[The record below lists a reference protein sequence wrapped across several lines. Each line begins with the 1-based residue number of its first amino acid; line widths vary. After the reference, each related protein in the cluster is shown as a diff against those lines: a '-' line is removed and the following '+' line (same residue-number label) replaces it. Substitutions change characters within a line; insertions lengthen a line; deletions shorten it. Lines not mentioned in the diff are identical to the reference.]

1 MNSATLLTHSRQILV
16 NSHDMEKIK
25 EADADASSK
34 TNVENPKVRFRKLY
48 KEALA
53 AGLSEEDFNR
63 IDAIKEMKNSIQ
75 EHGFLSKVWS
85 ICWKCCLLV
94 LLITSLLVTVFVFQ
108 WPIKRTVLFKVW
120 FALHGDETG
129 SERSEICAV
138 NAIDYIAE
146 ISRPPTSCDFCRN
159 VSSVEKL
166 DHVSPEYFEK
176 VYAYSSVPVVITDGT
191 QNWTASKVF
200 SYEFFKSLYS
210 KGSPALQ
217 NIEEN
222 CQFFPYKTNFS
233 SLEEVFEMDD
243 DRALMKHGS
252 DPWYIGW

>member
-1 MNSATLLTHSRQILV
+1 
-16 NSHDMEKIK
+16 MEKIK
-25 EADADASSK
+25 EVDADLFSK
-34 TNVENPKVRFRKLY
+34 TNAENPKVRFKQLY
-48 KEALA
+48 KKALE
-53 AGLSEEDFNR
+53 AGLSEDDFNR
-63 IDAIKEMKNSIQ
+63 IGAIKEIRNSTQ
-75 EHGFLSKVWS
+75 TPGFLSNVWGV
-85 ICWKCCLLV
+85 CWKCCLLV
-94 LLITSLLVTVFVFQ
+94 LLITSLLAAVFVFQ
-108 WPIKRTVLFKVW
+108 WPIKRTVVFKVW
-120 FALHGDETG
+120 FALYGAETG
-129 SERSEICAV
+129 SEHTELCAV
-138 NAIDYIAE
+138 DPIDYIAE

-166 DHVSPEYFEK
+166 DNVSPEYFEK

-191 QNWTASKVF
+191 KNWTASNVF
-200 SYEFFKSLYS
+200 SYDFFKSLYS

-243 DRALMKHGS
+243 DRALMKDGS